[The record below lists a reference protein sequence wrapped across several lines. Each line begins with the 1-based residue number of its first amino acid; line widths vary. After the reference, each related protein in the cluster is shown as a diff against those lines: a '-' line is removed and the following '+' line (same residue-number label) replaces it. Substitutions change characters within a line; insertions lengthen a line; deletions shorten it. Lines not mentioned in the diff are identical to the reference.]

1 MEVRIATRHTD
12 TTSLRRKFETRNVN
26 QHQLSGPSNSWKTL
40 SRILDLNLG
49 RVSTIFWED
58 VFKLWN
64 ISFWVTSNFRERPSS
79 KLSIEQTIKSRPK
92 RIGKKLKKAPALCMQ
107 KTSKQLMKV
116 LHAVSTQYKTMKKG
130 SQCRSRDFLAGSKIE
145 RKFLAR
151 LNEDWRNSPRT
162 QSEGL
167 GFKGSS
173 PVEICIP
180 RV

>member
-79 KLSIEQTIKSRPK
+79 SIEQTIKSRPK
-92 RIGKKLKKAPALCMQ
+92 RIGKKYKKSTCTLYAENLQTAYESPACSFYSIQNDEERL
-107 KTSKQLMKV
+107 SVPKQRFL
-116 LHAVSTQYKTMKKG
+116 
-130 SQCRSRDFLAGSKIE
+130 SRL
-145 RKFLAR
+145 
-151 LNEDWRNSPRT
+151 EDWAKVSGSFEWRLKEFSSHSKR
-162 QSEGL
+162 
-167 GFKGSS
+167 GF
-173 PVEICIP
+173 